1 MNGTSQ
7 RTNLL
12 LTFLLLAL
20 GLGMWWCARDMA
32 ANAAIPLASAA
43 VAGSACLLPG
53 VWPRIARILDC
64 YRHPSSRRLPIAAFI
79 IAVISGLV
87 LYTAAVLRH
96 RDFFPLMHDEFAYLL
111 QARMLAGGHLWLPS
125 HPLAGFFETFFVFVR
140 PVYSS
145 IYFPGTSMLNLPGIW
160 LGLPEWLIPLLIAS
174 AIAALLYLIVTEMCD
189 GVAGL
194 LAVLLLLGL
203 STFRGLS
210 IMVMSHSAMTLLGLA
225 LVFAWLRWRTR
236 RSPWWALAIGALAG
250 WAAITRPA
258 DALAF
263 ALAVG
268 VGMLLDL
275 RHTPRRRDWLLT
287 PLLIIL
293 AAAPFLV
300 LQLAFD
306 RGVTGRWLYS
316 PYQMY
321 LDREQPGTQFSF
333 TVHPPG
339 PEAAPSSSLPEKH
352 LYYTDFLAPEIQ
364 RYQQDGPLGIWFD
377 HRSSWLASGLA
388 CHPALLALVPV
399 GLLGLTDRRRRALAA
414 TVLLLLLLYSFNPV
428 FLEWYTL
435 PWTAGVILL
444 IVLGIERLAALSPP
458 QMRAAVGA
466 ALTVA
471 VATIALVQLILAP
484 SPGGEGLHA
493 PVLEAL
499 HRYESQPHA
508 WREVLLFNLNDEV
521 NAHVDPVFNIGTAWP
536 DDAQIVH
543 ARDLGPAR
551 DRELLEYYARHQPDR
566 RIVTLDMRTGETIE
580 WGSAAEALKRWPV
593 IPSSTPVL
601 QH

>member
-7 RTNLL
+7 RTKSIA
-12 LTFLLLAL
+12 TFLLLAL
-20 GLGMWWCARDMA
+20 GLGMWWCVGGVAT
-32 ANAAIPLASAA
+32 NAAMPLAAA
-43 VAGSACLLPG
+43 AIAGSACLLPG
-53 VWPRIARILDC
+53 VWPRLARILDR
-64 YRHPSSRRLPIAAFI
+64 YRHLSSRRLPVAAAI
-79 IAVISGLV
+79 VALISGLV

-125 HPLAGFFETFFVFVR
+125 PPLADFFETFFVFVR

-145 IYFPGTSMLNLPGIW
+145 IYFPGTAMLNVPGIW
-160 LGLPEWLIPLLIAS
+160 LGLPEWLIPLLIAA
-174 AIAALLYLIVTEMCD
+174 AITALLYLIVTELCD
-189 GVAGL
+189 GVAGVL
-194 LAVLLLLGL
+194 SVLLLLAL

-250 WAAITRPA
+250 WAAIARPA
-258 DALAF
+258 DAVAF

-268 VGMLLDL
+268 AGILLDL
-275 RHTPRRRDWLLT
+275 RDSPRRRDWLVT

-293 AAAPFLV
+293 AAAPFLA

-333 TVHPPG
+333 TRRPPG
-339 PEAAPSSSLPEKH
+339 PEAAPVSSLPEKR
-352 LYYTDFLAPEIQ
+352 LYYADFLAPEIR
-364 RYQQDGPLGIWFD
+364 RYQEDGPLRIWFH

-388 CHPALLALVPV
+388 CHPALLALAPI
-399 GLLGLTDRRRRALAA
+399 GLLGLTDRRRCALAA
-414 TVLLLLLLYSFNPV
+414 TALLLLLFYSFNPV

-444 IVLGIERLAALSPP
+444 IVLGIERLTALAPP
-458 QMRAAVGA
+458 RMRPAVVTS
-466 ALTVA
+466 LTVG
-471 VATIALVQLILAP
+471 VATLALVQLIWPP
-484 SPGGEGLHA
+484 SLGGEGLHA

-499 HRYESQPHA
+499 QRYESQPHA

-536 DDAQIVH
+536 DDAPIVH

-551 DRELLEYYARHQPDR
+551 DRELLEYYAEHQPDR

-580 WGSAAEALKRWPV
+580 WGSAIEALKRWPAAQ
-593 IPSSTPVL
+593 PSTPL
-601 QH
+601 PQN